1 MIYRNDGTAG
11 AALSDAD
18 IVDTYAVA
26 DRSRLHLRAN
36 FVTSLDGAV
45 EVEGVSKALST
56 PDDQIVFSLL
66 RMLADVV
73 LVGAGTVRVEG
84 YRGLRLKESRQ
95 QWRREHGLA
104 DNPRLVLVTSRL
116 ALDPSLPALAD
127 SAVRPLVITHEGAPA
142 EQREALGAVADVV
155 AFGAERVDL
164 AAALAHLA
172 ELGLPQVLCEGGPLL
187 LGALTE
193 ADLVDE
199 LCLSIAPLLAG
210 PGASRITAGVA
221 GAGAPTRWLRLHS
234 VLESDDGTL
243 LLRHVR
249 PEPR

>member
-1 MIYRNDGTAG
+1 VIHRDGHDG
-11 AALSDAD
+11 GALSDEQIAD
-18 IVDTYAVA
+18 AYAIE
-26 DRSRLHLRAN
+26 DRSGLHLRAN

-45 EVEGVSKALST
+45 EVDGISKQLST
-56 PDDQIVFSLL
+56 PDDQLVFSLL

-104 DNPRLVLVTSRL
+104 ENPRLVLVTSRL
-116 ALDPSLPALAD
+116 ALDPALPALAD
-127 SAVRPLVITHEGAPA
+127 SAVRPLVITHEAAPTERHSA
-142 EQREALGAVADVV
+142 LREVADVV
-155 AFGAERVDL
+155 AFGAEAVDL
-164 AAALAHLA
+164 PAALAHLA
-172 ELGLPQVLCEGGPLL
+172 DLGLPQVLCEGGPHL

-199 LCLSIAPLLAG
+199 FCLSVAPLLAG
-210 PGASRITAGVA
+210 PGASRITAGLA
-221 GAGAPTRWLRLHS
+221 GAGSPSRWMQLRS

-243 LLRHVR
+243 LLRYLRAERH
-249 PEPR
+249 